1 MNPGSPSTLTDPAA
15 RDLALRHVQTLI
27 ARTQAFFAER
37 QDAHLKTLRAY
48 LFDLVDARPHSTQA
62 QNLRTA
68 AVLLDKQA
76 DTFNRVFQSAL
87 REAIE
92 DELEAVMPGAL
103 SVLRPV
109 DISGQSTGPLSLAL
123 LDVDEIE
130 RHLLV
135 DRVSQQFNASYE
147 VALKPL
153 TQSMGALLRQDNF
166 SLSDNPFRPSTL
178 IRAVSLTW
186 HASEF
191 DPLAVEDFLSVLD
204 PRHGIDWAPL
214 YAALTETL
222 VRAGFTARPVHRI
235 KRPAGAET
243 ARAPTQD
250 GRDSGAS
257 ATPGFDTSA
266 YGSPGSGFASSQAVT
281 QAPGQDTAAPRTMV
295 QRARDFLQKLG
306 FGRAGAGSGAAPGAG
321 AASDAQGGG
330 DAGGGTHVPVDPDLM
345 GFLGDLQADTG
356 VTPATVWVDGDDL
369 RQHNLLRQMRE
380 RDEVKRAPE
389 LDRGTIDALAEVF
402 DFVFAEPAIP
412 IQLKYVI
419 GRLQIPVLKAAMIDR
434 DFFLSGEHP
443 ARKLVDALAAAAV
456 GWNPEKGE
464 SDPLYARIHATV
476 LQVLEGFDND
486 LALFRTLLAEFEGF
500 VGDLEQ
506 LARAQIEPVAQQQ
519 DSSEAHDAAL
529 VHADEVVHQCISA
542 ANDDA
547 PLRPFLLPFLTT
559 QWREV
564 MAHAW
569 INRQSLPGGWETALE
584 TMDQMIWSTHAKTD
598 AGERARLV
606 ALLPE
611 LVRRIN
617 VGLDG
622 IGWSGGDR
630 SEFTRQLIDA
640 HMKAIRSSRSQSMDL
655 DSGSAPLE
663 TPASRMAVK
672 ALQARRARRTEILE
686 LDAHDL
692 QAQGFVRGLWFDFE
706 DDQTPTRRYRL
717 GWVSPQRTR
726 LLFTNREGFEAF
738 VRSEREVARLLRQ
751 GHLRVL
757 DQQPIVERAIHQIM
771 ATGNAGNVDLELV

>member
-1 MNPGSPSTLTDPAA
+1 M
-15 RDLALRHVQTLI
+15 
-27 ARTQAFFAER
+27 
-37 QDAHLKTLRAY
+37 
-48 LFDLVDARPHSTQA
+48 
-62 QNLRTA
+62 
-68 AVLLDKQA
+68 
-76 DTFNRVFQSAL
+76 
-87 REAIE
+87 
-92 DELEAVMPGAL
+92 
-103 SVLRPV
+103 
-109 DISGQSTGPLSLAL
+109 
-123 LDVDEIE
+123 
-130 RHLLV
+130 
-135 DRVSQQFNASYE
+135 
-147 VALKPL
+147 
-153 TQSMGALLRQDNF
+153 
-166 SLSDNPFRPSTL
+166 
-178 IRAVSLTW
+178 
-186 HASEF
+186 
-191 DPLAVEDFLSVLD
+191 
-204 PRHGIDWAPL
+204 
-214 YAALTETL
+214 
-222 VRAGFTARPVHRI
+222 
-235 KRPAGAET
+235 
-243 ARAPTQD
+243 
-250 GRDSGAS
+250 
-257 ATPGFDTSA
+257 
-266 YGSPGSGFASSQAVT
+266 
-281 QAPGQDTAAPRTMV
+281 
-295 QRARDFLQKLG
+295 
-306 FGRAGAGSGAAPGAG
+306 
-321 AASDAQGGG
+321 
-330 DAGGGTHVPVDPDLM
+330 
-345 GFLGDLQADTG
+345 
-356 VTPATVWVDGDDL
+356 
-369 RQHNLLRQMRE
+369 
-380 RDEVKRAPE
+380 
-389 LDRGTIDALAEVF
+389 
-402 DFVFAEPAIP
+402 
-412 IQLKYVI
+412 
-419 GRLQIPVLKAAMIDR
+419 
-434 DFFLSGEHP
+434 
-443 ARKLVDALAAAAV
+443 

-476 LQVLEGFDND
+476 LQVLGGFDND

-519 DSSEAHDAAL
+519 DSSEVHDAAL

-542 ANDDA
+542 ANDEA

-569 INRQSLPGGWETALE
+569 MNRQSLPGGWERALE

-622 IGWSGGDR
+622 IGWGGGDR

-640 HMKAIRSSRSQSMDL
+640 HMKAIRSSRSQIMDL

-672 ALQARRARRTEILE
+672 ALEARRARRTEILE